1 MEFFPDQALVRLRS
15 RVHGTYLHA
24 ENDGVGVS
32 MNPHRAY
39 LHTAW
44 WVHRVRRDGRDYI
57 LLHSAAY
64 GRYLALSRE
73 TSRIYTGHHAN
84 LTVQSDYE
92 ATEQDD
98 VLWEADTVTNVIVVM
113 LHASHR
119 DRLLSVSPSNT
130 SAFRHALVVDSAYR
144 VCCGSAAFWEVET
157 IPVRPEPPVIHRL
170 TDVSS
175 PSFALI

>member
-98 VLWEADTVTNVIVVM
+98 VLWEADTVAKVIVIV
-113 LHASHR
+113 LHASH
-119 DRLLSVSPSNT
+119 RLLSVSPSNT
-130 SAFRHALVVDSAYR
+130 SAFRHAFVVDSAHR
-144 VCCGSAAFWEVET
+144 VSCGSMSYWEVET
-157 IPVRPEPPVIHRL
+157 IPVRPEPPVNLRL

>member
-64 GRYLALSRE
+64 GRYLAVSRV
-73 TSRIYTGHHAN
+73 TMWVDTRHHAN
-84 LTVQSDYE
+84 LTVHGVYE
-92 ATEQDD
+92 TPEQDD
-98 VLWEADTVTNVIVVM
+98 VLWEADTVAKVIVIV
-113 LHASHR
+113 LHASH
-119 DRLLSVSPSNT
+119 RLLSVSPSNT